1 MHLARIF
8 KNSFCKFYFSIA
20 ILLTVSLTITANG
33 VKLPQHTNS
42 LTIVQKFY
50 RMNQEKLYWFSTPE
64 KIERAKEW
72 LNIIESGNSLGIV
85 PNKHLINQLRTA
97 LDEYKTP
104 LKSIST
110 MKSDWQISAMVL
122 NFIKTLQQGNIHF
135 EYDEIN
141 VSRDSVYVN
150 QLLEMN
156 MTVAKI
162 VSKLDCVDADYL
174 VLKKY
179 LQDSLTTNDTFKLK
193 TVIVAMNYRRY
204 LTINH
209 QAEYILINIPKTE
222 ADYFRNDTLQIHMRI
237 VVGKKSTPTPIFAS
251 YITSI
256 VTFPNW
262 NVPHSIAVNEILPK
276 VKRHSDYL
284 EQHNLD
290 VVDKQ
295 GESIEDADLNW
306 KEYNTK
312 NFPYF
317 FRQST
322 GAGNALGVLKFN
334 LRNPFSIFLHAT
346 SWQGV
351 FEKDY
356 RFRSHGCIRLE
367 KPFELAKNILRGKI
381 DMEEL
386 RQGKINTKPQKLEP
400 PQKIPVF
407 IIYMPL
413 MVKEGKITFLPDVYE
428 LIK

>member
-1 MHLARIF
+1 
-8 KNSFCKFYFSIA
+8 
-20 ILLTVSLTITANG
+20 
-33 VKLPQHTNS
+33 
-42 LTIVQKFY
+42 
-50 RMNQEKLYWFSTPE
+50 MNQEKLYWFSTPE
-64 KIERAKEW
+64 RIKRAKEW
-72 LNIIESGNSLGIV
+72 LNIIESANSLGIV
-85 PNKHLINQLRTA
+85 PNKLLIYKLRTT

-122 NFIKTLQQGNIHF
+122 NFIKILQQGNIHF
-135 EYDEIN
+135 KYDEIN

-156 MTVAKI
+156 MTVEKI
-162 VSKLDCVDADYL
+162 VSKLDCVDRDYL

-209 QAEYILINIPKTE
+209 QSEYILINIPETE
-222 ADYFRNDTLQIHMRI
+222 ADYFSNDALKIHMRV
-237 VVGKKSTPTPIFAS
+237 VVGKKSTPTPVFAS

-276 VKRHSDYL
+276 VKRHSNYL

-295 GESIEDADLNW
+295 GVSIEDADLNW
-306 KEYNTK
+306 KEYNSK

-413 MVKEGKITFLPDVYE
+413 IVNAGKITFLPDVYE